1 MNRNL
6 LHWPVVVV
14 VCTLATTNALG
25 QSSGEPAARLVEQ
38 PAPAGLNQF
47 RVSARMGY
55 NISAHLENV
64 GVSAGQTFPQP
75 PPPKDPSRHFESATG
90 VSYQDGYVGIDESG
104 NAPLPGQTQG
114 RTFYWGYARQD
125 QIADLNHDGM
135 ADTLLLS
142 HSSSGTLLEDF
153 KNDPQPGLEI
163 SYARQLGQRAD
174 GSTYGIES
182 AFTYTSLDLHS
193 HGIADPRVLGVDGFS
208 LPISPSTGQP
218 IIPPP
223 APYAGPFQL
232 EPPFGAPSIYDTPTH
247 HPVTIDS
254 SFDAAIYGLKV
265 GPYFE
270 FPLAKR
276 LSFALSGG
284 FSLLIADSD
293 FRIQQSVA
301 VPSPGIASGT
311 VSGSSLGVLP
321 GAYAAGRLSLMAS
334 DSVNV
339 FTGLQYESNGHHSQ
353 SLAGKRVELDFWN
366 AVYWTFGVSYS
377 F

>member
-6 LHWPVVVV
+6 LLWPVVVA
-14 VCTLATTNALG
+14 CTLAASQALG
-25 QSSGEPAARLVEQ
+25 QSSGEPAARLIEL
-38 PAPAGLNQF
+38 PAKTGLNQV

-64 GVSAGQTFPQP
+64 GVSAGQSFPQP

-90 VSYQDGYVGIDESG
+90 LSYQDGYVGIDESG
-104 NAPLPGQTQG
+104 NAPLPGETQG

-125 QIADLNHDGM
+125 QIADLNHDGIG
-135 ADTLLLS
+135 DTLLLS
-142 HSSSGTLLEDF
+142 HSTSGTLLEDF
-153 KNDPQPGLEI
+153 KNDPQAGLEV
-163 SYARQLGQRAD
+163 SYARQLGQRD
-174 GSTYGIES
+174 GSTFGIET
-182 AFTYTSLDLHS
+182 AFTYTSLDLRA
-193 HGIADPRVLGVDGFS
+193 HGIADPRVLGVDAFS
-208 LPISPSTGQP
+208 LPISPSTGRP
-218 IIPPP
+218 IVPPP
-223 APYAGPFQL
+223 APYAGPFEL
-232 EPPFGAPSIYDTPTH
+232 FPFGAPSIFDTPSH
-247 HPVTIDS
+247 QPVNIVS
-254 SFDAAIYGLKV
+254 SFDAAVYGLKL

-270 FPLAKR
+270 FPLAER

-284 FSLLIADSD
+284 FSLLIADSE

-311 VSGSSLGVLP
+311 VTGSSVGVLP

-353 SLAGKRVELDFWN
+353 SLAGKRVEIDFWN
-366 AVYWTFGVSYS
+366 AIYWTFGVSYS

>member
-6 LHWPVVVV
+6 LIWPVVVAG
-14 VCTLATTNALG
+14 TLATSQALG
-25 QSSGEPAARLVEQ
+25 QSSDEPAVRLIEL
-38 PAPAGLNQF
+38 PAKTGLNQF

-55 NISAHLENV
+55 NISAHLDNV
-64 GVSAGQTFPQP
+64 GLPAGQGFPQP
-75 PPPKDPSRHFESATG
+75 PPPKDPSQHFQSATG
-90 VSYQDGYVGIDESG
+90 TTYQDGYVGIDESG

-114 RTFYWGYARQD
+114 RTFYWGFARQD
-125 QIADLNHDGM
+125 QIADLNHDGT

-142 HSSSGTLLEDF
+142 HSASGTLLQDF
-153 KNDPQPGLEI
+153 KNDPQAGIEV
-163 SYARQLGQRAD
+163 SYARQFGQHAD

-182 AFTYTSLDLHS
+182 SFTFTSLDLRS
-193 HGIADPRVLGVDGFS
+193 HGIADPRVLGVDAFS
-208 LPISPSTGQP
+208 LGNPPIVPPSVV
-218 IIPPP
+218 
-223 APYAGPFQL
+223 PYTGPFQL

-247 HPVTIDS
+247 HPVNLDA
-254 SFDAAIYGLKV
+254 SFDASIYGLKL

-284 FSLLIADSD
+284 FSLLIADTE
-293 FRIQQSVA
+293 FRVQQSVA

-311 VSGSSLGVLP
+311 VSDSDLAVLP
-321 GAYAAGRLSLMAS
+321 GCYVAGRLSLMAT

-353 SLAGKRVELDFWN
+353 SLAGKRIDIDFWN
-366 AVYWTFGVSYS
+366 ALYWTFGVSYS

>member
-1 MNRNL
+1 MNKNL
-6 LHWPVVVV
+6 LPWPVVVA
-14 VCTLATTNALG
+14 CTLAASDGLG
-25 QSSGEPAARLVEQ
+25 QSSGEPPARLIEL
-38 PAPAGLNQF
+38 PAKTGLNQL

-64 GVSAGQTFPQP
+64 GVSAGQSFPQP

-125 QIADLNHDGM
+125 QIADLNHDGIG
-135 ADTLLLS
+135 DTLLLS
-142 HSSSGTLLEDF
+142 HSTSGTLLDDF
-153 KNDPQPGLEI
+153 KNDPQAGLEV
-163 SYARQLGQRAD
+163 SYARQLGQRD
-174 GSTYGIES
+174 GSTFGIET
-182 AFTYTSLDLHS
+182 AFTYTSLDLRA
-193 HGIADPRVLGVDGFS
+193 HGIADPRVLGVDAFS
-208 LPISPSTGQP
+208 LGNPPIVPPSVVPYTG
-218 IIPPP
+218 
-223 APYAGPFQL
+223 PYQL

-247 HPVTIDS
+247 YPVNIVS
-254 SFDAAIYGLKV
+254 SFDAAVYGLKL

-284 FSLLIADSD
+284 FSLLIADSE

-301 VPSPGIASGT
+301 VASPGIASGT

-334 DSVNV
+334 ESVNV

-353 SLAGKRVELDFWN
+353 SLAGKRVDIDFWN
-366 AVYWTFGVSYS
+366 AIYWTFGVSYS

>member
-6 LHWPVVVV
+6 LLWPVVVA
-14 VCTLATTNALG
+14 CMLAASQALG
-25 QSSGEPAARLVEQ
+25 QSSGEPAARLIEL
-38 PAPAGLNQF
+38 PAKTGLNQV

-64 GVSAGQTFPQP
+64 GVSAGQGFPQP
-75 PPPKDPSRHFESATG
+75 PPPKDPSRHFTSATG

-104 NAPLPGQTQG
+104 NAPLPGETQG

-125 QIADLNHDGM
+125 QIADLNNDGIG
-135 ADTLLLS
+135 DTLLLS
-142 HSSSGTLLEDF
+142 HSTSGTLLEDF
-153 KNDPQPGLEI
+153 KNDPQAGLEV
-163 SYARQLGQRAD
+163 SYARQLGQRD
-174 GSTYGIES
+174 GSTFGIETS
-182 AFTYTSLDLHS
+182 FTYTSLDLRA
-193 HGIADPRVLGVDGFS
+193 HGIADPRVLGVDAFS
-208 LPISPSTGQP
+208 LPISPFTGRP
-218 IIPPP
+218 IVPPTP
-223 APYAGPFQL
+223 PYAGGFELPA
-232 EPPFGAPSIYDTPTH
+232 PGVGAPSIYDTPTH
-247 HPVTIDS
+247 YPVNILS
-254 SFDAAIYGLKV
+254 SFDASVYGLKV

-284 FSLLIADSD
+284 FSLLLADSD
-293 FRIQQSVA
+293 FRIQQSAA

-311 VSGSSLGVLP
+311 VSGSSVGVLP

-334 DSVNV
+334 DKVNV

-353 SLAGKRVELDFWN
+353 SLAGKRVEIDFWN
-366 AVYWTFGVSYS
+366 AIYWTFGVSYS

>member
-6 LHWPVVVV
+6 LPCPIVVVA
-14 VCTLATTNALG
+14 CTLAGSDALG
-25 QSSGEPAARLVEQ
+25 QSSGEPAARLIER
-38 PAPAGLNQF
+38 PARTGLNQV
-47 RVSARMGY
+47 RVSARLGY

-90 VSYQDGYVGIDESG
+90 ISYQDGYVGIDESG
-104 NAPLPGQTQG
+104 NAPLPGETQG

-125 QIADLNHDGM
+125 QIADLNQDGIG
-135 ADTLLLS
+135 DTLLLS
-142 HSSSGTLLEDF
+142 HSTSGTLLQDF
-153 KNDPQPGLEI
+153 KNDPQAGLEL
-163 SYARQLGQRAD
+163 SYARQLGQRD
-174 GSTYGIES
+174 GSTYGIETS
-182 AFTYTSLDLHS
+182 FTYTSLDLRA
-193 HGIADPRVLGVDGFS
+193 HGIADPRVLGVDAFS
-208 LPISPSTGQP
+208 LGNPPIVPPSVV
-218 IIPPP
+218 
-223 APYAGPFQL
+223 PYAGPYQL

-247 HPVTIDS
+247 HPVNIDS
-254 SFDAAIYGLKV
+254 SFDAAIYGLRV

-284 FSLLIADSD
+284 FSLLIADSE

-301 VPSPGIASGT
+301 VPSPGVPSGT
-311 VSGSSLGVLP
+311 VTGSSLGLLP

-339 FTGLQYESNGHHSQ
+339 FTGLQYESNGHRSQ
-353 SLAGKRVELDFWN
+353 SLAGKRVEIDFWN
-366 AVYWTFGVSYS
+366 ALYWTFGVSYS

>member
-6 LHWPVVVV
+6 LRWPVIVA
-14 VCTLATTNALG
+14 CTLAASDALG
-25 QSSGEPAARLVEQ
+25 QSSGEPAARLIEQ
-38 PAPAGLNQF
+38 PAQAGLNQF

-64 GVSAGQTFPQP
+64 GVSAGQSFPQP

-104 NAPLPGQTQG
+104 NAPLPGETQG

-125 QIADLNHDGM
+125 QIADLNHDGIG
-135 ADTLLLS
+135 DTLLLS
-142 HSSSGTLLEDF
+142 HSTSGTLLGGDF
-153 KNDPQPGLEI
+153 KNDPQAGLEV
-163 SYARQLGQRAD
+163 SYARQLGQRE
-174 GSTYGIES
+174 GSTFGIET
-182 AFTYTSLDLHS
+182 AFSYTSLDLRS
-193 HGIADPRVLGVDGFS
+193 HGIADPRVLGVDTFS
-208 LPISPSTGQP
+208 LPISPFTGRP
-218 IIPPP
+218 IDPPTP
-223 APYAGPFQL
+223 PYTGPYQL
-232 EPPFGAPSIYDTPTH
+232 EPLFGAPSIYDTPTH
-247 HPVTIDS
+247 QPVSIDS
-254 SFDAAIYGLKV
+254 SFDAAVYGLKL

-311 VSGSSLGVLP
+311 VSGSSVGVLP

-353 SLAGKRVELDFWN
+353 SLAGKRVDIDFWN
-366 AVYWTFGVSYS
+366 AIYWTFGVSYS

>member
-6 LHWPVVVV
+6 LPWPVVVA
-14 VCTLATTNALG
+14 CTLAASNALG
-25 QSSGEPAARLVEQ
+25 QTSGEPAARLIEL
-38 PAPAGLNQF
+38 PARTGLNQV
-47 RVSARMGY
+47 RVSARLGY

-104 NAPLPGQTQG
+104 NAPLPGETQG
-114 RTFYWGYARQD
+114 RTFYWGYARPD
-125 QIADLNHDGM
+125 QIADLNHDGI

-142 HSSSGTLLEDF
+142 HSTSGTLLEDF
-153 KNDPQPGLEI
+153 KNDPQAGLEV
-163 SYARQLGQRAD
+163 SYARQLGQRES
-174 GSTYGIES
+174 STYGIETS
-182 AFTYTSLDLHS
+182 FTYTSLDLRA
-193 HGIADPRVLGVDGFS
+193 HGIADPRVLGVDAFS
-208 LPISPSTGQP
+208 LGNPPIV
-218 IIPPP
+218 PPV
-223 APYAGPFQL
+223 APYAGPYQL
-232 EPPFGAPSIYDTPTH
+232 EPFGAPSIYDTPTH
-247 HPVTIDS
+247 QPVNMVS
-254 SFDAAIYGLKV
+254 SFDASIYGLKV

-284 FSLLIADSD
+284 FSLLIADSE

-301 VPSPGIASGT
+301 VASPGIASGT
-311 VSGSSLGVLP
+311 VTGSSLGVLP

-334 DSVNV
+334 ESVNV

-353 SLAGKRVELDFWN
+353 SLAGKRVEIDFWN
-366 AVYWTFGVSYS
+366 ALYWTFGVSYS

>member
-6 LHWPVVVV
+6 LLWPVVVA
-14 VCTLATTNALG
+14 CTLAASDGLG
-25 QSSGEPAARLVEQ
+25 QSSGEPAARLIEL
-38 PAPAGLNQF
+38 PAKTGLNQV

-104 NAPLPGQTQG
+104 NAPLPGETQG

-125 QIADLNHDGM
+125 QIADLNNDGIG
-135 ADTLLLS
+135 DTLLLS
-142 HSSSGTLLEDF
+142 HSTSGTLLQDF
-153 KNDPQPGLEI
+153 KNDPQAGLEV
-163 SYARQLGQRAD
+163 SYARQLGQRD
-174 GSTYGIES
+174 GSTYGIETS
-182 AFTYTSLDLHS
+182 FTYTSLDLRA
-193 HGIADPRVLGVDGFS
+193 HGIADPRVLGVDAFS
-208 LPISPSTGQP
+208 LGNPP
-218 IIPPP
+218 IIPP
-223 APYAGPFQL
+223 AGPY
-232 EPPFGAPSIYDTPTH
+232 EPQPFGAPVIYDTPTH
-247 HPVTIDS
+247 YPVNIVS
-254 SFDAAIYGLKV
+254 SFYAAVYGLKV

-293 FRIQQSVA
+293 FRIQQSAA

-311 VSGSSLGVLP
+311 VSGSSVGVLP

-353 SLAGKRVELDFWN
+353 SLAGKRVEIDFWN

>member
-6 LHWPVVVV
+6 LLVPVVVV
-14 VCTLATTNALG
+14 SALATIPALG
-25 QSSGEPAARLVEQ
+25 QTSADQAARLIEV
-38 PAPAGLNQF
+38 PAKTGLNQV
-47 RVSARMGY
+47 RVSARLGY

-90 VSYQDGYVGIDESG
+90 VSYQDGYIGIDESG

-125 QIADLNHDGM
+125 QIADLNHDGIG
-135 ADTLLLS
+135 DTLLLS
-142 HSSSGTLLEDF
+142 HSASGTLLQDF
-153 KNDPQPGLEI
+153 KNDPQAGLEV
-163 SYARQLGQRAD
+163 SYARQLGERQ
-174 GSTYGIES
+174 GSTFGIETS
-182 AFTYTSLDLHS
+182 FSFTSLDLRA
-193 HGIADPRVLGVDGFS
+193 HGIADPRVLGVDAFS
-208 LPISPSTGQP
+208 LGNPPIV
-218 IIPPP
+218 PP
-223 APYAGPFQL
+223 AEVPYTGPYQL

-254 SFDAAIYGLKV
+254 SFDASIYGLKV

-334 DSVNV
+334 DKVNV

-353 SLAGKRVELDFWN
+353 SLAGKRVDIDFWN
-366 AVYWTFGVSYS
+366 AIYWTFGVSYS

>member
-6 LHWPVVVV
+6 LPWLVVVA
-14 VCTLATTNALG
+14 CTLAASDGLG
-25 QSSGEPAARLVEQ
+25 QSSGEPAARLIEL
-38 PAPAGLNQF
+38 PARTGLNQV

-64 GVSAGQTFPQP
+64 GVAAGQTFPQP

-104 NAPLPGQTQG
+104 NAPLPGETQG

-125 QIADLNHDGM
+125 QIADLNHDGIG
-135 ADTLLLS
+135 DTLLLS

-153 KNDPQPGLEI
+153 KNDPQAGLEV
-163 SYARQLGQRAD
+163 SYARQLGQRD
-174 GSTYGIES
+174 GSTFGIET
-182 AFTYTSLDLHS
+182 AFTYTSLDLRA
-193 HGIADPRVLGVDGFS
+193 HGIADPRVLGVDAFS
-208 LPISPSTGQP
+208 LGNPPIV
-218 IIPPP
+218 PP
-223 APYAGPFQL
+223 AVVPYTGPYQL
-232 EPPFGAPSIYDTPTH
+232 EPGFGAPSIYDTPTH
-247 HPVTIDS
+247 YPVNIVS
-254 SFDAAIYGLKV
+254 SFDAAVYGLKL

-270 FPLAKR
+270 FPLANR

-284 FSLLIADSD
+284 FSLLIADSE

-311 VSGSSLGVLP
+311 VSGSSVGVLP

-334 DSVNV
+334 DKVNV

-353 SLAGKRVELDFWN
+353 SLAGKRVEIDFWN
-366 AVYWTFGVSYS
+366 ALYWTFGVSYS

>member
-6 LHWPVVVV
+6 LPWPVVVA
-14 VCTLATTNALG
+14 CTLAASNGLG
-25 QSSGEPAARLVEQ
+25 QSSGEPAARLIEL
-38 PAPAGLNQF
+38 PARTGLNQV

-64 GVSAGQTFPQP
+64 GVAAGQTFPQP

-90 VSYQDGYVGIDESG
+90 ISYQDGYVGIDESG
-104 NAPLPGQTQG
+104 NAPLPGETQG

-125 QIADLNHDGM
+125 QIADLDHDGIV
-135 ADTLLLS
+135 DTLLLS
-142 HSSSGTLLEDF
+142 HSTSGTLLGDF
-153 KNDPQPGLEI
+153 KNDPQAGLEV
-163 SYARQLGQRAD
+163 SYARQLGQRD
-174 GSTYGIES
+174 GSTFGIET
-182 AFTYTSLDLHS
+182 AFTYTSLDLRA
-193 HGIADPRVLGVDGFS
+193 HGIADPRVLGVDAFS
-208 LPISPSTGQP
+208 LGNPP
-218 IIPPP
+218 IIPPSVV
-223 APYAGPFQL
+223 PYTGPYQL

-247 HPVTIDS
+247 QPVNMVT
-254 SFDAAIYGLKV
+254 SFDAAVYGLKL

-270 FPLAKR
+270 FPLAER

-284 FSLLIADSD
+284 FSLLIADSE

-301 VPSPGIASGT
+301 MPSPGIASGT
-311 VSGSSLGVLP
+311 VTGSSVGVLP

-334 DSVNV
+334 DKVNV

-353 SLAGKRVELDFWN
+353 SLAGKRVEIDFWN
-366 AVYWTFGVSYS
+366 AIYWTFGVSYS